1 MGVSLTRSHA
11 SPNTEDGLNFFDGSR
26 DQYFAPGEAGDHAL
40 WKSKCFDYKKKEVVQ
55 FLLGQLLYFVEA
67 YHIDGFRFDGVT
79 SILYNDHAIN
89 RGFNGDYR
97 DYFGFHSNVSVSVFH
112 QQINVDAL
120 AYLAM
125 ANCMLHSLS
134 PPCFSIAEDV
144 SGYPLL
150 ASPFEKGGIAF
161 DYRMNLAIAD
171 KWIKLLK
178 ESRIE
183 DWNMNDILHTIT
195 NRRYDTNEMIQQRR
209 DERYVSYNECHDQ
222 SLVGDK
228 TLAFWLMDAAM
239 YRGMSKLSPKD
250 PVILNGIRILHII
263 RAITKT
269 LGGEGYLNFI
279 GNEFGHPEWVDFP
292 REGNHNSYHY
302 CRRQWHLVY
311 WKGDGLTVET
321 TGICFTSSSTIGI
334 RRRITC
340 ARSTVEMGTAH
351 SPHRHPS
358 QWFRVH
364 HLV

>member
-1 MGVSLTRSHA
+1 
-11 SPNTEDGLNFFDGSR
+11 
-26 DQYFAPGEAGDHAL
+26 
-40 WKSKCFDYKKKEVVQ
+40 
-55 FLLGQLLYFVEA
+55 
-67 YHIDGFRFDGVT
+67 
-79 SILYNDHAIN
+79 
-89 RGFNGDYR
+89 
-97 DYFGFHSNVSVSVFH
+97 
-112 QQINVDAL
+112 
-120 AYLAM
+120 M

-340 ARSTVEMGTAH
+340 ARSTVEMDTAH
-351 SPHRHPS
+351 SPHRNPS